1 MGSSGKQGDFDMK
14 NELLKGKLSLVLDGI
29 KRSTAPMPTVLRRTG
44 KTLQF
49 NLRKTWIASSFSQLN
64 TTIFGPPTSRHKP
77 RSGPLKKSISQRTSK
92 TGKTSTRT
100 SSISSSTSSPSL
112 QPATVS
118 STRTWLKI
126 STQKFAGLKPDASM
140 DSKS

>member
-49 NLRKTWIASSFSQLN
+49 NLAESVYIIGVREGQTKSS
-64 TTIFGPPTSRHKP
+64 
-77 RSGPLKKSISQRTSK
+77 
-92 TGKTSTRT
+92 
-100 SSISSSTSSPSL
+100 
-112 QPATVS
+112 AT
-118 STRTWLKI
+118 
-126 STQKFAGLKPDASM
+126 ANPGGY
-140 DSKS
+140 